1 MIAGGI
7 EAGPNAVPAL
17 AREGYSWRK
26 VNLHDAAEIARA
38 RSTRVLAR
46 RYWRTQL
53 GEFHRSLSKA
63 AFVRALQRL
72 VPEVT
77 KDDLVRG
84 GAGVRAQAIA
94 PDGALLD
101 DFAITETARMVH
113 VVNAPSPAA
122 TASFAIGRHVA
133 RLVHERLG

>member
-26 VNLHDAAEIARA
+26 VNMHDAAEIARA